1 MNISKTNK
9 LGLLLIDDD
18 FKAFKGMRFKEP
30 KKNVES
36 KINGVKSD
44 ELEEDLTKQ
53 KITYLR
59 TTVLNDNRDLKVM
72 RLSKNI
78 LENCKLIN
86 LEHVK
91 ENLFVEDFDFESLVI
106 LLGSDNEGLIKISR
120 VGSDFDF
127 IFLENLNDLKV
138 HYNTYNFLSNDFY
151 LQYENM
157 GGNDLVIKI
166 LTYLYYGDIT
176 SKFIPRKAKVKINNF
191 KHLLNNSK
199 HNIVYVD
206 SLWKQRISTEGFKV
220 SGHFRLQPFGE
231 GRKKRRLIW
240 IESFNKEGYN
250 RLATVEL

>member
-9 LGLLLIDDD
+9 LGLFLIDDD
-18 FKAFKGMRFKEP
+18 FKAFKGMRFKKPEEDV
-30 KKNVES
+30 KS
-36 KINGVKSD
+36 KINGVKAN
-44 ELEEDLTKQ
+44 ELEEDLSNQ

-59 TTVLNDNRDLKVM
+59 TVVLNDNRDLKVM

-86 LEHVK
+86 LDHVK
-91 ENLFVEDFDFESLVI
+91 EDLIIDDFNFESLVI

-127 IFLENLNDLKV
+127 VFLENLNDLKV

-151 LQYENM
+151 LKYENM
-157 GGNDLVIKI
+157 DGNDLVIKI

-191 KHLLNNSK
+191 KYLLNNSK
-199 HNIVYVD
+199 YNITYVD

-231 GRKKRRLIW
+231 GRKKRKLIW
-240 IESFNKEGYN
+240 IESFTKEGYS
-250 RLATVEL
+250 RLATIEL